1 MDFLFA
7 DSESEK
13 MIEEAK
19 DKRLKRGLSNVS
31 KACRALLISGGKLT
45 YKDIGA
51 YCVENFN
58 TPGKGAFDNG
68 SESSKKYKVLIS
80 FYKSLIKVEPKGS
93 EDEFSELPI
102 GVKTYIS
109 QIEQRNK
116 LLEKVQKEIDG
127 KSLRT
132 EVVSLTNTIKS
143 HGFESDHANT
153 VAAQEVLTN
162 EQKKSLRVLL
172 FDLPEY
178 ASDELGIQ
186 GEGEMVRLV
195 SKSTGAILL
204 NPRQYNGL
212 KGLLSN

>member
-19 DKRLKRGLSNVS
+19 DKRLKKGFENVS
-31 KACRALLISGGKLT
+31 KACRALLLDGRKLT
-45 YKDIGA
+45 YKEIGE
-51 YCVENFN
+51 YCVENFKS
-58 TPGKGAFDNG
+58 PGKGAFDNG
-68 SESSKKYKVLIS
+68 SESSFKYKKLIG
-80 FYKSLIKVEPKGS
+80 FYKSLIKVEPKDDN
-93 EDEFSELPI
+93 DELSGLPI

-109 QIEQRNK
+109 QLEQRNS
-116 LLEKVQKEIDG
+116 LLEKIQKEIDG

-132 EVVSLTNTIKS
+132 EVVSLTDTIKS

-153 VAAQEVLTN
+153 VSAQGVLTN

-172 FDLPEY
+172 FDLPEC
-178 ASDELGIQ
+178 ASDELELR
-186 GEGEMVRLV
+186 GEGEMVYLF

-212 KGLLSN
+212 KELLK

>member
-13 MIEEAK
+13 MIEEVK

-31 KACRALLISGGKLT
+31 KACRALLLDGRKLT
-45 YKDIGA
+45 YKVIGD
-51 YCVENFN
+51 YCVENFKS
-58 TPGKGAFDNG
+58 PSAGSFGNG
-68 SESSKKYKVLIS
+68 TESSEKYKTLIG
-80 FYKSLIKVEPKGS
+80 FYRALVKVDPRDDN
-93 EDEFSELPI
+93 DELSGLPI

-109 QIEQRNK
+109 QLEQRNS
-116 LLEKVQKEIDG
+116 LLEKIQKEIDG

-132 EVVSLTNTIKS
+132 EVVSLTDTIKS

-153 VAAQEVLTN
+153 VSAQGVLTS

-172 FDLPEY
+172 FDLPEC
-178 ASDELGIQ
+178 ASDELELR
-186 GEGEMVRLV
+186 GEGEMVYLF

-204 NPRQYNGL
+204 NPRQYNSL
-212 KGLLSN
+212 KELLK

>member
-31 KACRALLISGGKLT
+31 KSCRALLLKGEKLT
-45 YKDIGA
+45 YKEIGE
-51 YCVENFN
+51 YCVENFKS
-58 TPGKGAFDNG
+58 PGKGAFDNG
-68 SESSKKYKVLIS
+68 SESSFKYKDLIG
-80 FYKSLIKVEPKGS
+80 FYKSLIKVELKDDN
-93 EDEFSELPI
+93 DEFSALPI
-102 GVKTYIS
+102 GVRTYIS
-109 QIEQRNK
+109 QIEQRNN

-132 EVVSLTNTIKS
+132 EVVSLTDTIKS
-143 HGFESDHANT
+143 HNFKSDHANT
-153 VAAQEVLTN
+153 VTAQGVLTN

-178 ASDELGIQ
+178 ASDELEIQ
-186 GEGEMVRLV
+186 GEGEIVRLV
-195 SKSTGAILL
+195 SKSTGAVLL

-212 KGLLSN
+212 RELLSS